1 MRIRTVLLAASIAAL
16 PALAI
21 AQSAVAPSTT
31 QTAPPAAASPDTASP
46 GALPGARHHDRAA
59 WQQRRA
65 EAHQKYQQ
73 LSDADKAKFKELT
86 QQIRQLRQQQ
96 MQLLGISKS

>member
-1 MRIRTVLLAASIAAL
+1 MRIRTALLAASIAAL

-21 AQSAVAPSTT
+21 AQSAVAP
-31 QTAPPAAASPDTASP
+31 QTAPPAAASPDV
-46 GALPGARHHDRAA
+46 LPGARHHDRAD

-86 QQIRQLRQQQ
+86 HQIRQLRQQQ
-96 MQLLGISKS
+96 KQLLGISKS